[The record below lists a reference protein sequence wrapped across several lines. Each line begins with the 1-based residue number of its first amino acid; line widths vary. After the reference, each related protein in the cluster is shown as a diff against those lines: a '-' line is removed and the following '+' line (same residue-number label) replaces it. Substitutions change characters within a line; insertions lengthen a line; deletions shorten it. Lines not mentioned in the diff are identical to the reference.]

1 MQSIAKNV
9 YCGYACVAIKELNEE
24 DFKTFFQSSLH
35 INEEYFLQKHGKKSP
50 SKYKKNLKEI
60 VAVFHKKWHPQS
72 NKDMYEQTFSFENW
86 KSLTTKEK
94 EMHTLAECT
103 MCFQKHYD
111 LQCTFPAAP
120 IYTPTLSPIQNKI
133 SSENEFILA
142 AISTVDKVCLPA
154 FGRTFLESLTKSHHI
169 EKHKSKNQKRNRKLG
184 LYTKDAEMSATKSL
198 RKQHLLHY

>member
-1 MQSIAKNV
+1 MGRN
-9 YCGYACVAIKELNEE
+9 
-24 DFKTFFQSSLH
+24 H
-35 INEEYFLQKHGKKSP
+35 LQNT
-50 SKYKKNLKEI
+50 KKNLKEI
-60 VAVFHKKWHPQS
+60 VAVFQKKWHPQS
-72 NKDMYEQTFSFENW
+72 KKDMYEQSFSFENW
-86 KSLTTKEK
+86 KSLSTKEK

-154 FGRTFLESLTKSHHI
+154 FGRTFIESLTKSHHI
-169 EKHKSKNQKRNRKLG
+169 EKHKSKTEKRKERRQKTRAICARK
-184 LYTKDAEMSATKSL
+184 MNVPSL
-198 RKQHLLHY
+198 NLVENVWLSCIPRTPDFSQDLKFENVSTLHLL